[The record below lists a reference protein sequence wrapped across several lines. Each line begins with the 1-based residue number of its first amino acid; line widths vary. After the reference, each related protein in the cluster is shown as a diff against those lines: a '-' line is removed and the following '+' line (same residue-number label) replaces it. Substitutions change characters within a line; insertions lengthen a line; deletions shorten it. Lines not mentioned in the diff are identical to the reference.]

1 MAVSKICKDR
11 GQTTL
16 VSNGYGTVKSLINC
30 TGTVNYNQAAFWLLG
45 DGSIMVVGRLN
56 ITNFVRTG
64 ANPGVK
70 ITLPDFIPTP
80 TRGGTVSIG
89 FRAQSVQE
97 LTNLTTTENSK
108 DVNIFTT
115 ESFNNAQNGTLTLI
129 MNSIIAIH

>member
-80 TRGGTVSIG
+80 TRTVTVSVG
-89 FRAQSVQE
+89 FRSQNVQE
-97 LTNLTTTENSK
+97 LSNLSITENSR
-108 DVNIFTT
+108 DVNLITT
-115 ESFNNAQNGTLTLI
+115 ESFTNAQNGTLTL
-129 MNSIIAIH
+129 MVNSIIAIH